1 MIDISEAQLDP
12 FRAFHYFHEA
22 INIHIKVSMS
32 AALVLVRETG
42 EPSDSDGLANLIK
55 QAHPAWNTPP
65 IRGLSLSGQREL
77 HKAVASFALVAV
89 FSAFDD
95 LLSGTEAELNRFAAR
110 AKKTDNKTAKVAQ
123 SPAKQEE
130 TEDEEDASE
139 KLVNFYIR
147 YGWST
152 HPIEGLLPLLRYFRL
167 TRNCIAHRSSRAS
180 RALSEHSQNDS
191 LQKAAKPLLDRNS
204 KELPQ
209 FEVNGEV
216 FLESTHAI
224 MCSHI
229 LRALAEDCNR
239 NLIDTLGVDG
249 FVRAIAH
256 HTMFGDRI
264 VRSEAYRTPEA
275 VFNFAA
281 TDRYR
286 ARLGSRMDSI
296 TEMKRL
302 GIWKEY
308 LSTFKRKYAA

>member
-1 MIDISEAQLDP
+1 
-12 FRAFHYFHEA
+12 
-22 INIHIKVSMS
+22 V
-32 AALVLVRETG
+32 
-42 EPSDSDGLANLIK
+42 
-55 QAHPAWNTPP
+55 
-65 IRGLSLSGQREL
+65 QRDL

-95 LLSGTEAELNRFAAR
+95 LLSGTEAELSRFAAH
-110 AKKTDNKTAKVAQ
+110 AANVNNKVDKGEKSSTK
-123 SPAKQEE
+123 EE
-130 TEDEEDASE
+130 SSEDDEDTTE

-152 HPIEGLLPLLRYFRL
+152 QPIEGLLPLLRYFRL

-180 RALSEHSQNDS
+180 RALSEISQDHG

-204 KELPQ
+204 RQLPQ
-209 FEVNGEV
+209 FEVNEEV
-216 FLESTHAI
+216 FLEATHAI

-229 LRALAEDCNR
+229 LRAIAEDCNK
-239 NLIDTLGVDG
+239 NLIGTLGVDG
-249 FVRAIAH
+249 FVRAVAH

-275 VFNFAA
+275 VFNFAV

-286 ARLGSRMDSI
+286 ARLGSRGDSI
-296 TEMKRL
+296 AEMKRL

-308 LSTFKRKYAA
+308 LSTFERKYAA